1 MNLTRDLIFLVIYI
15 LGMSGILY
23 WRKRQSD
30 PALFFYCGTWTFM
43 MMVTYFVVL
52 EVFYHTF
59 YFLIP
64 LLFFSIFAFFYFKEK
79 RRLINGVLFNTFLI
93 VFGGYLGWL
102 LIETQN
108 IFIGGLLALIGIPIL
123 ILLAI
128 GIYILI
134 IFLFWNGVV
143 VMKKESRSLANLL
156 TLLLGVALTIF
167 LILDYTLVR
176 WLPQWANALFAVIP
190 FIFAYLLIVFFN
202 FMTISILYQFNR
214 PRYNQDYIVVL
225 GAGLIDGERV
235 SPLLAKRINKAIAF
249 YWAQSKATL
258 NPPVLLMSGGKG
270 TDEKVAESIAMK
282 QYALEKGITERDIL
296 VETNST
302 TTLENMLFSKEI
314 MDQQMNGPYRA
325 IFTSNNYHI
334 FRAGLYARQAKLNA
348 NGIGAKT
355 ALYYLP
361 NAILREFIAIL
372 VLHKKRHLI
381 ICGLM
386 VGFAVFSALILKFAQ

>member
-1 MNLTRDLIFLVIYI
+1 
-15 LGMSGILY
+15 
-23 WRKRQSD
+23 
-30 PALFFYCGTWTFM
+30 M

-93 VFGGYLGWL
+93 VFGGYEGPLNRDAKYLYRWV
-102 LIETQN
+102 
-108 IFIGGLLALIGIPIL
+108 IGFDGIPIL

-143 VMKKESRSLANLL
+143 VMKKESRTLANLL

-202 FMTISILYQFNR
+202 FMTVSILYQFNR

-235 SPLLAKRINKAIAF
+235 SPLLLK
-249 YWAQSKATL
+249 
-258 NPPVLLMSGGKG
+258 
-270 TDEKVAESIAMK
+270 
-282 QYALEKGITERDIL
+282 
-296 VETNST
+296 
-302 TTLENMLFSKEI
+302 
-314 MDQQMNGPYRA
+314 DQ
-325 IFTSNNYHI
+325 
-334 FRAGLYARQAKLNA
+334 
-348 NGIGAKT
+348 
-355 ALYYLP
+355 
-361 NAILREFIAIL
+361 
-372 VLHKKRHLI
+372 
-381 ICGLM
+381 
-386 VGFAVFSALILKFAQ
+386 